1 MQKRI
6 RARVQRSKYLSLL
19 SGIESREAKPLPGD
33 DDTLC
38 ADRHHD
44 DHLSNNLTPYF
55 KMESVERTQARNLQ
69 SADPS

>member
-19 SGIESREAKPLPGD
+19 SGIESREAKPLPDGN
-33 DDTLC
+33 DTRPAGEL
-38 ADRHHD
+38 HD
-44 DHLSNNLTPYF
+44 IQLSNHFIERY
-55 KMESVERTQARNLQ
+55 ESKNGERAQSRDLQ

>member
-33 DDTLC
+33 DDIVR
-38 ADRHHD
+38 ADGHHD
-44 DHLSNNLTPYF
+44 IHLSNELSKSF
-55 KMESVERTQARNLQ
+55 EMETGVRTQARDLQ

>member
-19 SGIESREAKPLPGD
+19 SGIESREAKPLPGGD
-33 DDTLC
+33 DIVR
-38 ADRHHD
+38 ADGHPD
-44 DHLSNNLTPYF
+44 DHLSNDFSTCF
-55 KMESVERTQARNLQ
+55 KTEGGERTQNRNLQ

>member
-33 DDTLC
+33 DDIVC
-38 ADRHHD
+38 ADGHHD
-44 DHLSNNLTPYF
+44 IHLSNELSKSF
-55 KMESVERTQARNLQ
+55 EMETGVRTQARDLQ